1 MLRQERRYAQAW
13 LRRTARLAQQLHEE
27 MLELAPTEQVGWERP
42 SCTLGIMVRCSWVR
56 ERLSLGM
63 PAACPVGNGI
73 QMAAMLTPCLHAT
86 CHFGMPCTKQVS
98 APERVGGHEYY
109 VQQLPGAP
117 HPCYMRRAVGR
128 PGAAPEVVLDLN
140 ELAAVHGEYVQV
152 GQVRRADE
160 SPESWSG
167 AWRAVVQQIPSL
179 AALRHARWLRVCP
192 QPSPCKP

>member
-27 MLELAPTEQVGWERP
+27 MVELAPTEQVGWEVRP
-42 SCTLGIMVRCSWVR
+42 SWVPINGS
-56 ERLSLGM
+56 ELQLVQLNLDM

-73 QMAAMLTPCLHAT
+73 QMAPMLTPCLHAT
-86 CHFGMPCTKQVS
+86 CHVRTPCTKQVS

-152 GQVRRADE
+152 GQVRRAEE
-160 SPESWSG
+160 SLESWSG
-167 AWRAVVQQIPSL
+167 AWRAVVQLIPSL